1 LGSIGSFASGGT
13 PSKDN
18 PDYWNGNIPWVS
30 ASSMYDLVI
39 EKADHYV
46 TPLAI
51 GKGTRIAKKGSI
63 LILVRGSMLFK
74 RVPICIAGIDVAFNQ
89 DVKAL
94 VVDASLD
101 TSFLL
106 YQLSAFQSRFPIN
119 ETGIGAGKIELDHL
133 KGFELFIPKLQEQ
146 QRIASCL
153 TTLDAL
159 ITAETQKLYTT
170 EDGRSQI
177 KLRAQE
183 QTVWLTQLEMAEL
196 FDATKQNISL
206 HLKNVFEDGELD
218 ADSVVKESLTTAAD
232 GKRYQTLLYNLDAI
246 LAVGYRVRSPRGVQ
260 FRRWASTVLKEYLVK
275 GFVMD
280 DERLKNPDGRP
291 DYFDEM
297 LERIRDIRASEKRFY
312 QKVRDL
318 FALSTDYDKTDKAT
332 QVFFATVQNLLLF
345 AVTQQTA
352 AELITARANPD
363 DPHFGLL
370 AWKGDKV
377 RKADIV
383 VAKNYLTE
391 DEIDTLNRLVV
402 IFLETAEL
410 RAKSKQVT
418 RMAFWK
424 QNVDQII
431 TSNGFPLLTH
441 AGMVSHEEM
450 EARTGELYLKFDQDR
465 KRQEAIQ
472 ADQQDEADLRA
483 LETKIKRRPK
493 K

>member
-1 LGSIGSFASGGT
+1 MT
-13 PSKDN
+13 
-18 PDYWNGNIPWVS
+18 
-30 ASSMYDLVI
+30 DLI
-39 EKADHYV
+39 
-46 TPLAI
+46 
-51 GKGTRIAKKGSI
+51 
-63 LILVRGSMLFK
+63 
-74 RVPICIAGIDVAFNQ
+74 
-89 DVKAL
+89 
-94 VVDASLD
+94 
-101 TSFLL
+101 
-106 YQLSAFQSRFPIN
+106 
-119 ETGIGAGKIELDHL
+119 
-133 KGFELFIPKLQEQ
+133 
-146 QRIASCL
+146 
-153 TTLDAL
+153 
-159 ITAETQKLYTT
+159 LYTT

-177 KLRAQE
+177 KLRALE

-206 HLKNVFEDGELD
+206 HLKNLFEEGELGP
-218 ADSVVKESLTTAAD
+218 AATVKESLTVQIEGSRTVQ
-232 GKRYQTLLYNLDAI
+232 RPVTLYNLDAI

-260 FRRWASTVLKEYLVK
+260 FRRWASTILKEYLVK